1 MGLLNSKLL
10 SKYISKISTTFRGGF
25 WSCNRQYLE
34 HLPIVIPTAEN
45 QADVDKI
52 QVMVQQMATMKNKKE
67 EKSFKDAV
75 FIEGELEKIVERVYD
90 V

>member
-1 MGLLNSKLL
+1 M
-10 SKYISKISTTFRGGF
+10 
-25 WSCNRQYLE
+25 
-34 HLPIVIPTAEN
+34 PTAEN

-52 QVMVQQMATMKNKKE
+52 QAMVQQIITLKNRKE

-75 FIEGELEKIVERVYD
+75 FLEGELEKIVERVYG